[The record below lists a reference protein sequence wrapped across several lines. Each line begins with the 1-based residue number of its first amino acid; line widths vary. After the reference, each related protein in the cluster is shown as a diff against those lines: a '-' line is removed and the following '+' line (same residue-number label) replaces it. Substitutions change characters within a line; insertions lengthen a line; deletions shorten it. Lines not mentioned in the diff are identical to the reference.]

1 MREKIHK
8 IEVVLEENKLDK
20 DEDRDKL
27 RRQWEDIVWLI
38 EVVNEQVEVKI

>member
-27 RRQWEDIVWLI
+27 RRQLEDIVWLI